1 MNRISIAT
9 YLLLI
14 LCSIALGSLASERT
28 RVEQAEGPR
37 FKTPCPPVSADSRSK
52 IEKEISH
59 VLGDQLRRYHGGD
72 ALPLNTSVEPLV
84 DSEHW
89 EACEYLTRVYKNLV
103 NKTSQRSEGPQPSYE
118 YSVAYFE
125 AGSFY
130 FVLIDIHP
138 DQLVSSDPRFDR
150 VVISNATGPRVHL
163 KENMERVSDQ
173 KGFVYGPKY
182 QKLVNDR
189 IRERLEGQGY

>member
-1 MNRISIAT
+1 MNRVFIAIGST
-9 YLLLI
+9 FI
-14 LCSIALGSLASERT
+14 LCSIAFGGLASERAGAGQD
-28 RVEQAEGPR
+28 EPPR
-37 FKTPCPPVSADSRSK
+37 FATACPSVSADSRTR
-52 IEKEISH
+52 IEKEISG

-72 ALPLNTSVEPLV
+72 ALPLNTSLEPLV
-84 DSEHW
+84 DSEHRK
-89 EACEYLTRVYKNLV
+89 ACEYLTRVYKNLI
-103 NKTSQRSEGPQPSYE
+103 NKTYQRSEGSQPSYE

-150 VVISNATGPRVHL
+150 VVISSATGPRVHL

-189 IRERLEGQGY
+189 IRERLEGH